1 MTTSDPSLTSP
12 AVAEHPAATA
22 LLTKVP
28 AATALFWFT
37 KILTTGVGETTSD
50 WIGRSALV
58 VPLGVLAGLA
68 LVLSMRA
75 QLRSDRYRPWIY
87 WSAVTM
93 VSVFGT
99 MAADVWRVALGVSYL
114 VSTLAFVALVGG
126 VLYAWWR
133 SEGTLSIHSIAT
145 RRRER
150 FYWATVLATFALGTA
165 TGDLFASSFHL
176 GYWVPGVIFGVL
188 ILLPWLAHRRF
199 GLGAVTAFWTAYVL
213 TRPLGAS
220 FSDWAAVSPAHGGLG
235 FGPGPVSLVLFV
247 AIGLTLAIGHSRADR
262 LERSDQDEV

>member
-1 MTTSDPSLTSP
+1 MTASEPTLDLPTDRVLT
-12 AVAEHPAATA
+12 HPVTGAI
-22 LLTKVP
+22 LTKVP

-58 VPLGVLAGLA
+58 VPLGVLAGVA
-68 LVLSMRA
+68 LLVSMTA
-75 QLRSDRYRPWIY
+75 QLRADRYRPWIY

-99 MAADVWRVALGVSYL
+99 MAADVWRVVLHVSYL
-114 VSTLAFVALVGG
+114 TSTLAFVALVAGI
-126 VLYAWWR
+126 LYAWWR

-145 RRRER
+145 ARRER

-165 TGDLFASSFHL
+165 TGDLFASTFHL
-176 GYWVPGVIFGVL
+176 GYWVPGVLFAGL
-188 ILLPWLAHRRF
+188 ILLPWLAHRRL
-199 GLGAVTAFWTAYVL
+199 GLGGVAAFWSAYVL

-220 FSDWAAVSPAHGGLG
+220 FSDWAAVAPKHGGLG
-235 FGPGPVSLVLFV
+235 FGPGPVSLVLFA
-247 AIGLTLAIGHSRADR
+247 AIGLTLAVGHSRADR
-262 LERSDQDEV
+262 LGD